1 LVASQT
7 AGAPKVTDA
16 LGVAL
21 FAVLLLRLVTGRAL
35 SRQVLGSLTGLALL
49 VLVWL
54 LRDAVMTGDPPAV
67 LPLRWLLALPYA
79 YFLRH
84 FARRPETRYALVFG
98 LFWGALGNVAV
109 LGMQVAGYSDL
120 AVSLGLASARFA
132 ERWVKLGAEV
142 EFRAGGMW
150 GHPNAS
156 AGIVALGFPIV
167 CGLIDERRLKPPW
180 IVVGLALVSLAQVL
194 TLTRSA
200 LLVSAFVFLAWAF
213 HPRESFR
220 QRAWRAAALAV
231 LGIAL
236 VSIGPPGGWE
246 RWTDQDNLSSN
257 SGERLEST
265 IESLLIALHH
275 PLGLG
280 EGYLPLL
287 IEATGIPATHNAWF
301 FLALFAGLP
310 LTVFVLFAIVRHA
323 ASLLVRR
330 TVEGWVALQCMGI
343 FMFEE
348 YFRTSAVVLVA
359 VWLVVTPPAA
369 PLLAVFV
376 RRRGTPRLPAT
387 TPVPS

>member
-1 LVASQT
+1 
-7 AGAPKVTDA
+7 
-16 LGVAL
+16 
-21 FAVLLLRLVTGRAL
+21 
-35 SRQVLGSLTGLALL
+35 

-54 LRDAVMTGDPPAV
+54 LRDAVTTGDPPAV
-67 LPLRWLLALPYA
+67 LPVRWLLALPYA

-84 FARRPETRYALVFG
+84 FARDPETRYAVVFG
-98 LFWGALGNVAV
+98 LFWGALANVAV
-109 LGMQVAGYSDL
+109 LGMQVAGYSEL

-156 AGIVALGFPIV
+156 AGIVALGFPLV

-180 IVVGLALVSLAQVL
+180 IIVGLALVSLGQVL

-200 LLVSAFVFLAWAF
+200 LLVSALVFLAWAF

-220 QRAWRAAALAV
+220 QRTWRAAALAV

-236 VSIGPPGGWE
+236 LSIGPPGGWE

-265 IESLLIALHH
+265 IQSLVIALQH

-280 EGYLPLL
+280 DGYLPLL

-301 FLALFAGLP
+301 FLALYAGLP
-310 LTVFVLFAIVRHA
+310 LTLYVLVGVVRHA
-323 ASLLVRR
+323 ASLLTRR
-330 TVEGWVALQCMGI
+330 TVEGWVALQCMGLL
-343 FMFEE
+343 MFEE
-348 YFRTSAVVLVA
+348 FFRTPVIVLIVL
-359 VWLVVTPPAA
+359 WLVVTPPAA
-369 PLLAVFV
+369 PLLGTLARRPHV
-376 RRRGTPRLPAT
+376 RR
-387 TPVPS
+387 